1 MGAARCDQSARFV
14 PFVAA
19 EIVEYDDIARLERR
33 CEDAFD
39 MDAEDGAVHGTVDD
53 ERRDDPD
60 TAQGGDEGG
69 GLPVS
74 LRHPADQTRPPPAS
88 AVGPRHLAQVSSMK
102 TSRLGSNGG

>member
-1 MGAARCDQSARFV
+1 VGAARRDQPADLV

-19 EIVEYDDIARLERR
+19 EIVEYDDIARRERR

-39 MDAEDGAVHGTVDD
+39 MDAEDGAVHGTVED

-74 LRHPADQTRPPPAS
+74 PAAPGRSDAPPRRHRP
-88 AVGPRHLAQVSSMK
+88 
-102 TSRLGSNGG
+102 